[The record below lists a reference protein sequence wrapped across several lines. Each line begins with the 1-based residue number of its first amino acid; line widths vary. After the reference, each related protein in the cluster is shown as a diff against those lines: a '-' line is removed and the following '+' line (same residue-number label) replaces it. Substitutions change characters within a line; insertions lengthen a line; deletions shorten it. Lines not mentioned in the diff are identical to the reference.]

1 MTRPTTGL
9 SKARPFAGLRA
20 FDLRD
25 WKFFFGRDDQK
36 AALYRL
42 VDRNRFVAV
51 IGSSGSGKSSLTR
64 AGLFRLL
71 QEENG
76 ERRSAPWL

>member
-1 MTRPTTGL
+1 MVRVATGL

-25 WKFFFGRDDQK
+25 AKFFFGRDDQM
-36 AALYRL
+36 AAMYRL

-51 IGSSGSGKSSLTR
+51 IGSSGSG
-64 AGLFRLL
+64 
-71 QEENG
+71 
-76 ERRSAPWL
+76 